1 MLDKLA
7 LSSKTVRVGTTNMG
21 SAMKT
26 KSETRREA
34 ILEVALDL
42 FREVG
47 FEAASMSQI
56 AARVG
61 GSKATLYNYFSS
73 KEELLLEAMLTSA
86 DKFAQEVRL
95 LLRQSDDISTQLH
108 NFVFSLLKLINSAET
123 IQILRV
129 AISVGGTS
137 DIGRRFYALGTQ
149 EPWLEIADVLRH
161 EMDKRGLQDAD
172 PDMMAMHLRD
182 LCQSDLICN
191 LLGAGC
197 EMNDDEAKRRTA
209 YIVDVFLRAYGIA
222 Q

>member
-1 MLDKLA
+1 
-7 LSSKTVRVGTTNMG
+7 
-21 SAMKT
+21 MKT
-26 KSETRREA
+26 KSEARREA
-34 ILEVALDL
+34 ILAVALDL

-73 KEELLLEAMLTSA
+73 KEELLLDAMLSSA
-86 DKFAQEVRL
+86 DKYAQEVRML
-95 LLRQSDDISTQLH
+95 LQQSDDLSTQLH
-108 NFVFSLLKLINSAET
+108 SFVASLLKLINSAET

-137 DIGRRFYALGTQ
+137 DIGKRFYELGTQ
-149 EPWLEIADVLRH
+149 EPWLEIADVLRR
-161 EMDKRGLQDAD
+161 EMDKSGLHVGD

-182 LCQSDLICN
+182 LCQSDLICG
-191 LLGAGC
+191 LLGAGG
-197 EMNDDEAKRRTA
+197 ELSAEQAKQKAT
-209 YIVDVFLRAYGIA
+209 YIVEVFFRTYGIS